1 MKVILLERV
10 EGWGGLGDVVNVKDG
25 YARNFLLPRQKA
37 LRATEA
43 NLKVFEGQ
51 RSDIEARNAKARQAA
66 EKSGEKLDGTSYIL
80 IRQAGESGQ
89 LYGSVSGRDVADA
102 VNAEAASKIDR
113 AMVVLDKPIKTLGLH
128 EVKVRLH
135 PEVTVTVTLNIARS
149 ADEAE
154 RQARGENVIS
164 SQFEEERIA
173 DEQARPTSSR
183 AARVR
188 TKATSPKPRSSRPRP
203 RRHAGRSA
211 GCAPFRFRYR
221 FWAALRA
228 SQSRV
233 AWHAAIARWW
243 PGRSRLRAT

>member
-25 YARNFLLPRQKA
+25 YARNFLLPRAKA
-37 LRATEA
+37 LRANNA

-51 RSDIEARNAKARQAA
+51 RAEIEARNAKAKDAA
-66 EKSGEKLDGTSYIL
+66 GKSGEKLDGTSYIL

-89 LYGSVSGRDVADA
+89 LYGSVAGRDVADA
-102 VNAEAASKIDR
+102 INAEGVSKVDR

-154 RQARGENVIS
+154 RQARGEDVINA
-164 SQFEEERIA
+164 QFEEERIA
-173 DEQARPTSSR
+173 AEEAAADLLEGGAGQMEGDYAQA
-183 AARVR
+183 
-188 TKATSPKPRSSRPRP
+188 
-203 RRHAGRSA
+203 
-211 GCAPFRFRYR
+211 
-221 FWAALRA
+221 
-228 SQSRV
+228 
-233 AWHAAIARWW
+233 
-243 PGRSRLRAT
+243 